1 MCLGCAHVSCACA
14 RARARARGGEGGG
27 SLEDHNIRWA
37 RWHAAGRGLPRRAC
51 IAHEMASGGNRGRPI
66 GRCKYIQLS
75 QVRTRTERHCR
86 DKEVKIVIQTGNLDV
101 KSTRWVKSKISF
113 TPCVKSGAA
122 NRTIGRRTSS
132 LLTAIFTAI
141 LHSPHLS
148 PYKTIRFGKSGDG
161 GSHRL
166 RCAGSPAGRSVH
178 LFILASAR
186 CSALRHPG
194 KLHMICCASHPSKFP
209 SNRSGLYSGPVMREE
224 ISCDDMAGLLAA

>member
-1 MCLGCAHVSCACA
+1 MCLGCAHVSCACT
-14 RARARARGGEGGG
+14 RARARARGGGGG

-86 DKEVKIVIQTGNLDV
+86 DKEVKIVKQTGNLDV

-113 TPCVKSGAA
+113 NPCVKSGAA

-148 PYKTIRFGKSGDG
+148 PYKTIRFGFQIWRWGISPLA
-161 GSHRL
+161 L
-166 RCAGSPAGRSVH
+166 RRQSRRQECAPLHTGISSM
-178 LFILASAR
+178 L
-186 CSALRHPG
+186 CSASPRKTSHDLLRIPPF
-194 KLHMICCASHPSKFP
+194 KISKQSLRPLF
-209 SNRSGLYSGPVMREE
+209 RSSDEGGN
-224 ISCDDMAGLLAA
+224 